1 MRVHSSREL
10 PSANPAAP
18 PLLRAAGVLWV
29 LAPLWYLLCE
39 AVAAAAFPGYDY
51 ARFYISDLGV
61 PEHAEFQGRMLES
74 SLPAVMNA
82 GFIGTGLL
90 FLLGAILVVSRIGLR
105 GPGLAFLVLAAV
117 HTGGIVFVG
126 LVPGSPTNARLGWI
140 TIHALGAVAAIGA
153 GNAAAIVSR
162 WALAPAGLSPRALWA
177 GPVLGLI
184 GFVSAV
190 LLSLHVGL
198 PDGVWERGAVYTF
211 LLWQL
216 LAGLALTR
224 ATGSSRVPR

>member
-1 MRVHSSREL
+1 MRVHDSREL
-10 PSANPAAP
+10 PAPSPAVP
-18 PLLRAAGVLWV
+18 PLLRAAGILWV

-82 GFIGTGLL
+82 GFIGTGLF
-90 FLLGAILVVSRIGLR
+90 FLLGAILVISWLGLR
-105 GPGLAFLVLAAV
+105 GPGIAFLILAAV
-117 HTGGIVFVG
+117 HTAGIVFVG

-162 WALAPAGLSPRALWA
+162 WALAPAGLSRRTLWV
-177 GPVLGLI
+177 GPVLGFA

-190 LLSLHVGL
+190 LLSLHAGL
-198 PDGVWERGAVYTF
+198 PDGVWERGAVYAF

-216 LAGLALTR
+216 LAGLMLLR
-224 ATGSSRVPR
+224 AASSPAPR